1 MLQNGLSENT
11 MACFKCRWRQ
21 QIYGIMD
28 FRLKVFFT
36 VAYRLSF
43 TKAAAELFISQPA
56 VSKHIQELEEEYK
69 IKLFDRNGSKIS
81 LTAGGQL
88 LLKHVK
94 NIFEIYREIYFDMG
108 MLIDQQQGTLRLGA
122 STTISQYI
130 IPPLLARFH
139 QKMKGIKVNLLNGNT
154 EQIENA
160 LLNKEIEI
168 GIVEGQSKNKSI
180 KYSPF
185 LKDELVLVCN
195 SMNPLVSKEE
205 ITKDDLKSMQFV
217 MREQG
222 SGTLE
227 VIEHA
232 LKPFEIKISQLS
244 VEMQLGSTESIKSY
258 LMNSD
263 CVAFIS
269 IHAIEKELKNNEL
282 VILDVNNMVIERYF
296 YIISLQGK
304 TEALSD
310 LFINNIVANYNLKL

>member
-1 MLQNGLSENT
+1 
-11 MACFKCRWRQ
+11 
-21 QIYGIMD
+21 MD

>member
-1 MLQNGLSENT
+1 
-11 MACFKCRWRQ
+11 
-21 QIYGIMD
+21 MD

-36 VAYRLSF
+36 VANRLSF
-43 TKAAAELFISQPA
+43 TKAAKELFITQPA
-56 VSKHIQELEEEYK
+56 VSKHIQELEEQYK
-69 IKLFDRNGSKIS
+69 IKFFERNGSNIS
-81 LTAGGQL
+81 LTKAGEQ
-88 LLKHVK
+88 LLKHTK
-94 NIFEIYREIYFDMG
+94 NIFEVYREIDFDMSA
-108 MLIDQQQGTLRLGA
+108 LINQQRGLLRLGA

-139 QKMKGIKVNLLNGNT
+139 QKLKEIKVNLLNGNT

-180 KYSPF
+180 KYSEF

-195 SMNPLVSKEE
+195 SKNPLINKEQVNQE
-205 ITKDDLKSMQFV
+205 DLKLMRFV

-227 VIEHA
+227 VIEYA
-232 LKPFEIKISQLS
+232 LKSLEINLSQLLI
-244 VEMQLGSTESIKSY
+244 EMQLGSTESIKSY

-269 IHAIEKELKNNEL
+269 VHAIEKELKNNEL
-282 VILDVNNMVIERYF
+282 VILDIENLVIERFF
-296 YIISLQGK
+296 YIITLQGK
-304 TEALSD
+304 ADALSE
-310 LFINNIVANYNLKL
+310 LFIKNMASYYNLKL

>member
-1 MLQNGLSENT
+1 
-11 MACFKCRWRQ
+11 
-21 QIYGIMD
+21 MD

-36 VAYRLSF
+36 VATRLSF
-43 TKAAAELFISQPA
+43 TKAATELFITQPA

-69 IKLFDRNGSKIS
+69 VKLFDRNGSKIS
-81 LTAGGQL
+81 LTHAGEQL
-88 LLKHVK
+88 VKHAK
-94 NIFEIYREIYFDMG
+94 NIFEIYREIDFEMSS
-108 MLIDQQQGTLRLGA
+108 LIKEQQGMLRLGA

-139 QKMKGIKVNLLNGNT
+139 QEMQGVKVILRNGNT

-168 GIVEGQSKNKSI
+168 GIVEGQSKNKAI
-180 KYSPF
+180 KYTPF

-195 SMNPLVSKEE
+195 RANPLVDKGE
-205 ITKDDLKSMQFV
+205 ITKEDLVQLRFL

-232 LKPFEIKISQLS
+232 LKPLKIKMAELI

-258 LMNSD
+258 LMNSN

-282 VILDVNNMVIERYF
+282 VILDVDNLIIERYF
-296 YIISLQGK
+296 YIIGLQGK
-304 TEALSD
+304 TNALSD
-310 LFINNIVANYNLKL
+310 LFIKNITKHYNLKL